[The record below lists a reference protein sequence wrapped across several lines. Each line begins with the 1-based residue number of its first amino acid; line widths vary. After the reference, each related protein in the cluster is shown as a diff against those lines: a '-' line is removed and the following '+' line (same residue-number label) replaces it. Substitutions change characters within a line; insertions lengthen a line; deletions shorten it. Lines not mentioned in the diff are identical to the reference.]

1 MLQVM
6 GTLDDCAKITD
17 RRTMGKYLYQLLFQ
31 KYKLWESRNEKK
43 NYWKYS
49 YFCIEVQ
56 FPIRRTKQWNN
67 KLNQNEQFPSYLV
80 IYSLIF

>member
-31 KYKLWESRNEKK
+31 KYKLYMLFSHG
-43 NYWKYS
+43 
-49 YFCIEVQ
+49 IAH
-56 FPIRRTKQWNN
+56 RR
-67 KLNQNEQFPSYLV
+67 
-80 IYSLIF
+80 I